1 MKAHRLLLAAAMLGV
16 APAAAQTPAVNG
28 ARQQGQ
34 IGERFDGYLGYTLTP
49 SATLRSQVDSI
60 NIRRR
65 SIYTN
70 FAQSRRVTPYEV
82 QITAGCQLL
91 NRVRPGEVYLLSD
104 GKWRRRVAGQPM
116 VMPDY
121 CG

>member
-1 MKAHRLLLAAAMLGV
+1 MTPGKLLLMTGMLAV
-16 APAAAQTPAVNG
+16 APAAAQTPAINA

-34 IGERFDGYLGYTLTP
+34 VGERFDGYLGVAVTP
-49 SATLRSQVDSI
+49 PAGLRSQVDSV
-60 NIRRR
+60 NIQRRA
-65 SIYTN
+65 IYTN
-70 FAQSRRVTPYEV
+70 FARNRRVTPYEV

-91 NRVRPGEVYLLSD
+91 NRVQPGEVYLLSD

-121 CG
+121 CR

>member
-1 MKAHRLLLAAAMLGV
+1 MTLKRLLLAAGLAAV
-16 APAAAQTPAVNG
+16 APAAAQTPAINA
-28 ARQQGQ
+28 ARQLGQ
-34 IGERFDGYLGYTLTP
+34 VGERFDGYLGYAVSPT
-49 SATLRSQVDSI
+49 AALRSQVDSI

-70 FAQSRRVTPYEV
+70 FAQTRRVTPYEV

-91 NRVRPGEVYLLSD
+91 ARVQIGEAYLLSD
-104 GKWRRRVAGQPM
+104 GKWRRRAPGQPM
-116 VMPDY
+116 AMPDY

>member
-1 MKAHRLLLAAAMLGV
+1 MQAHRLLIAAALITV
-16 APAAAQTPAVNG
+16 APAAAQTPVIDA
-28 ARQQGQ
+28 ARRQGQ
-34 IGERFDGYLGYTLTP
+34 IGERFDGYLGYAVTP
-49 SATLRSQVDSI
+49 SALLRSQVESI

-65 SIYTN
+65 AIYTN

-91 NRVRPGEVYLLSD
+91 NRVQAGEVYLLSD